1 VIHVNGELVEYEG
14 NMTIAS
20 LLVHLG
26 FAKQICAVE
35 VNNSLVPHTERE
47 NFNVHE
53 GDKIEIV
60 SLVGGG

>member
-1 VIHVNGELVEYEG
+1 
-14 NMTIAS
+14 MTIAS